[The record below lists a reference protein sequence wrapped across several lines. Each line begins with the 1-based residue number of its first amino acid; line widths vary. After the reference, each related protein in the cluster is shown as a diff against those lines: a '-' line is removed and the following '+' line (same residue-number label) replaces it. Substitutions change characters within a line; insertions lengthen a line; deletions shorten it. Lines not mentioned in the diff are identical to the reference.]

1 VGRCEGILIL
11 IKKSAAIPG
20 FIISIDSLLE
30 CDWVVIKIFGLLLFE
45 VMANANRYFCGA
57 SVLNCTLAAILSFFE
72 VFASSFVCAQP
83 DDQGPKSS
91 LIDLSSLGISGSP
104 ARVEAI
110 PGTGE
115 LGEWL
120 GIPADSAWRLGGIW
134 LGNAS
139 AQLGGGLNVENDP
152 GLAQQILLNL
162 HLDLEK
168 FVGWKGARV
177 WVQAL
182 QVNAN
187 KASYRSGSLQG
198 SNSTLTPPPFD
209 RTELYDYAFAQSLFD
224 DQATLLLG
232 KLIPSIDFANV
243 VIPISV
249 NKKSLYSLPSITS
262 LTYTPPYAMPT
273 LLGRLPGYPNSAL
286 GASIN
291 LNPKLWNKSS
301 YLKFGIFDGRG
312 GSGISPAMQT
322 GMALPSL
329 SGPLFLIGE
338 LGSTWRIGSK
348 LKPGAMGIGLW
359 RQGGPLS
366 ICSEKST
373 ASCLNETNAY
383 GAYLI
388 AQQRLIN
395 FRYPKD
401 GSGISG
407 FLQFGWSPANT
418 NLFASSVGGGLS
430 IFAPMK
436 SRPLDSFGLGV
447 SWAKINNQAFLYDQL
462 NDSELMVQAY
472 AQLHLAGNIY
482 LTPSIT
488 VLPLVGKKEAAA
500 PSTSALMQLVFL
512 F

>member
-1 VGRCEGILIL
+1 MI
-11 IKKSAAIPG
+11 SANKC
-20 FIISIDSLLE
+20 FR
-30 CDWVVIKIFGLLLFE
+30 VIGK
-45 VMANANRYFCGA
+45 
-57 SVLNCTLAAILSFFE
+57 LNCILLAVLSFYGVFE
-72 VFASSFVCAQP
+72 AVFVCAQP
-83 DDQGPKSS
+83 DDQSSDSS
-91 LIDLSSLGISGSP
+91 LIDLTGLGVSGSP

-120 GIPADSAWRLGGIW
+120 GIPADSAWRLGGVW

-139 AQLGGGLNVENDP
+139 AQLGGGFNSDNDP
-152 GLAQQILLNL
+152 GLAQQVLLNL
-162 HLDLEK
+162 YLDLDK

-182 QVNAN
+182 HFNAN

-198 SNSTLTPPPFD
+198 SNSILTPAPFD
-209 RTELYDYAFAQSLFD
+209 RTELYDYVFAQSLFD

-243 VIPISV
+243 VIPIAV

-262 LTYTPPYAMPT
+262 LTYTPPYATPA

-291 LNPKLWNKSS
+291 INPKLWNKSS

-312 GSGISPAMQT
+312 GSGVSPTVQT
-322 GMALPSL
+322 GMDLPSL
-329 SGPLFLIGE
+329 SGPLFVIGE

-348 LKPGAMGIGLW
+348 LKPGALGIGLW

-366 ICSEKST
+366 ICSQNKS
-373 ASCLNETNAY
+373 SCLNESNAFGTY
-383 GAYLI
+383 II

-407 FLQFGWSPANT
+407 FFQLGWSPANT
-418 NLFASSVGGGLS
+418 NLFTGSIGGGLS

-436 SRPLDSFGLGV
+436 SRPLDSYGLGV

-462 NDSELMVQAY
+462 NDSELMVQGY
-472 AQLHLAGNIY
+472 AQLHLIGNVY

-488 VLPLVGKKEAAA
+488 VLPFVGEKKAVGS
-500 PSTSALMQLVFL
+500 STSALMQVVFL